1 MFRNRF
7 ILVDFY
13 FLAEFE
19 LLEAAVRLDVDLH
32 QVRLR
37 LDRLRGRQKSGIL
50 AAVDGGAGS
59 FLGG

>member
-7 ILVDFY
+7 LLLDFY
-13 FLAEFE
+13 FLTEFK

-32 QVRLR
+32 QARLR